1 MQLINSRF
9 SELGSLV
16 KRTYHFDLQNL
27 RQKTQTQE
35 TDIST
40 LQAKVEGLKAK
51 NLALESDSSSLAT
64 KSMGLNKKIQFLESK
79 LLSHQ
84 NEINNWRGKP

>member
-35 TDIST
+35 PEINT
-40 LQAKVEGLKAK
+40 LQAEVEGLRAR
-51 NLALESDSSSLAT
+51 NLALESDASSLA
-64 KSMGLNKKIQFLESK
+64 SELETLRS
-79 LLSHQ
+79 
-84 NEINNWRGKP
+84 

>member
-16 KRTYHFDLQNL
+16 KKTYHFDLQNL
-27 RQKTQTQE
+27 PRKNQTQE
-35 TDIST
+35 
-40 LQAKVEGLKAK
+40 VEMKGLRAR

-64 KSMGLNKKIQFLESK
+64 ELGALNERIQFLKSE

-84 NEINNWRGKP
+84 NETNNWKGKT

>member
-35 TDIST
+35 TEIST

-51 NLALESDSSSLAT
+51 NLALESDSSSLASELEGFKRKT
-64 KSMGLNKKIQFLESK
+64 KSWSLSFFLTK
-79 LLSHQ
+79 T
-84 NEINNWRGKP
+84 K